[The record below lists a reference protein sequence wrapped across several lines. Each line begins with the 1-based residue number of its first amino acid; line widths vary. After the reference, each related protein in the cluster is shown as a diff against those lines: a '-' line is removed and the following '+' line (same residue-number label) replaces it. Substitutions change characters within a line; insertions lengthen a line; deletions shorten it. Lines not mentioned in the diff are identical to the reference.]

1 MNGRKQEEEEESKGQ
16 EKGEE
21 RKQGMRIVKNIKR

>member
-1 MNGRKQEEEEESKGQ
+1 MNGRKQEEQKSKGQ

-21 RKQGMRIVKNIKR
+21 RKQGRKKMKNIKR